1 MVMASTVSSACITI
15 DTERCKGCYLCV
27 SACPKS
33 IIGQASSINQKG
45 YTPAAIIEEK
55 AQECTGCAACALM
68 CPDVAITVFRRK
80 RTSSN
85 S

>member
-1 MVMASTVSSACITI
+1 MAMASTVRSACITI
-15 DTERCKGCYLCV
+15 EAERCKGCCLCV

-33 IIGQASSINQKG
+33 IIGQASSINKKG
-45 YTPAAIIEEK
+45 YTPAEIIEER
-55 AQECTGCAACALM
+55 AHECTGCALCAMM

-80 RTSSN
+80 PRSSD